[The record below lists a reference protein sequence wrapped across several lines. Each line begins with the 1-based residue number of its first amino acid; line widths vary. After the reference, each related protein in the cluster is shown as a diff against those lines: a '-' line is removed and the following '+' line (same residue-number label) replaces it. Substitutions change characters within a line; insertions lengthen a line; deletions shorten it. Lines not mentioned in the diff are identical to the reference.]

1 LYGRAGCL
9 TAQNGGSRPGQNA
22 NVGNIVG
29 EIVVSTVFGVVRGPG
44 AWQAAMLL
52 LAAMIAGMGYLLSA
66 KLVYPPPSA
75 FELPADQAGVAD
87 AGAAAVTSEDGAA
100 EAPIGLKARPAAFQ
114 PH

>member
-1 LYGRAGCL
+1 M
-9 TAQNGGSRPGQNA
+9 
-22 NVGNIVG
+22 
-29 EIVVSTVFGVVRGPG
+29 STVFGVVRGPG

-66 KLVYPPPSA
+66 KLYPPPSA

-87 AGAAAVTSEDGAA
+87 AGAAAVISEDGAA
-100 EAPIGLKARPAAFQ
+100 EAPIVLKARPAAFQ